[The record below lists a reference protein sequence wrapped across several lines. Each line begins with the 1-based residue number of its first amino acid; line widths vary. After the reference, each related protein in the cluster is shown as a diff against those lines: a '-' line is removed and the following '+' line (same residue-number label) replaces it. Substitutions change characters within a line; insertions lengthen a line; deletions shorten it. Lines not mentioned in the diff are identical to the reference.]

1 MGGGE
6 RRATKA
12 SNHTD
17 HNSLGHFATR
27 VSVASHQSQHIPGR
41 QTTRHT
47 DQKTD
52 KPKIENFAEEPEEV
66 VKEVKQETK
75 PHDVTPGNKINI
87 APVLA
92 PLNRKSS
99 QKSRMQALL
108 ETKLDEEFQKDEE
121 LHKTEETTPRKSS
134 NPKGGAVKTTPR
146 KHSTHH
152 NSTVKKH
159 NNNVAVVQG
168 QAAGAQKNQGSHK
181 APKNSS
187 SKTVHSSSH
196 KNHSIDMRSNK
207 ASTAGRSTKQAIGLF
222 GQNSKN
228 LKVHTSEIRLTDKKN
243 RKYIVDRT
251 KMSLTSNQ
259 LQHGQIIAF
268 WNAFMLFDHY
278 ETGVI
283 SASELSTT
291 LNHLGLHTNEKE
303 LQDIIDAHDDNGNGA
318 LDFEEYLNL
327 MTDPSIFQAMMQTGR
342 PDQVEQKQ
350 NNTNRPTTFHTP
362 NKPDYRDC
370 LMYEVMNEFFN
381 CKSLGADQE
390 REIVGFYAKTLKHIH
405 SHKPHQQHAAHVVHH
420 YADGA
425 RSLGLTE
432 KEIKEEID
440 KIREKQ
446 RCEKNEKKRNS
457 PYANPMRMIPRM
469 DKSIE
474 YKKKYNVMSRN
485 NIKEGH
491 LIWRGTP
498 IVNYQVKLPRLEVK
512 CSKTF
517 ENLNKIRHKA
527 HDKNNHYRIGLSDVQ
542 KTNNKKL
549 WSMLRYQHI
558 PCERLKDVLKEV
570 YGAYTTHVTMQ
581 PLDSK
586 PRYVAYSIHDFKS
599 VFPDLSDSD
608 DDDETITLEHK
619 RSTIHE
625 LSRQKLMMALKK

>member
-1 MGGGE
+1 MAGDK
-6 RRATKA
+6 RRATQ
-12 SNHTD
+12 SNTTKPKGA
-17 HNSLGHFATR
+17 LGFCAR
-27 VSVASHQSQHIPGR
+27 VSVAAIPMQHIPGR
-41 QTTRHT
+41 PTRLHA
-47 DQKTD
+47 
-52 KPKIENFAEEPEEV
+52 KPKAVANEFAEEPEE
-66 VKEVKQETK
+66 EVKKVEVTK
-75 PHDVTPGNKINI
+75 KVSPSAQNLANSI
-87 APVLA
+87 APVLQS
-92 PLNRKSS
+92 NRKS

-108 ETKLDEEFQKDEE
+108 ESQLDQEFQNDEDNEKDAD
-121 LHKTEETTPRKSS
+121 K
-134 NPKGGAVKTTPR
+134 AQKTTPR
-146 KHSTHH
+146 KEKNKASNTKGGVALK
-152 NSTVKKH
+152 TQAPRKQAGGKRDQ
-159 NNNVAVVQG
+159 VAVYQG
-168 QAAGAQKNQGSHK
+168 
-181 APKNSS
+181 NSAKIS
-187 SKTVHSSSH
+187 NSKTVHSSSH
-196 KNHSIDMRSNK
+196 KNHSVDVRSSKANGKTTKDNK
-207 ASTAGRSTKQAIGLF
+207 SGGGLF
-222 GQNSKN
+222 GNTKKK
-228 LKVHTSEIRLTDKKN
+228 LEVHTSEIRLTDKKN
-243 RKYIVDRT
+243 RKYLVDRT

-259 LQHGQIIAF
+259 LGHGQVIAF

-291 LNHLGLHTNEKE
+291 LNHLGLHTNEQE
-303 LQDIIDAHDDNGNGA
+303 LQAIIDAHDDNGNGA

-327 MTDPSIFQAMMQTGR
+327 MTDPSIFQAMMQGNKPER
-342 PDQVEQKQ
+342 KQ
-350 NNTNRPTTFHTP
+350 PEPVQTSRPTTFHTP

-405 SHKPHQQHAAHVVHH
+405 THKPHQQHAAHVVHH

-432 KEIKEEID
+432 KEIKQEID

-446 RCEKNEKKRNS
+446 KCEKNEKKRNS

-485 NIKEGH
+485 NTKEGH

-498 IVNYQVKLPRLEVK
+498 IVNYKVNLPRLEVNW
-512 CSKTF
+512 SKTF
-517 ENLNKIRHKA
+517 ENLKKIRHKA
-527 HDKNNHYRIGLSDVQ
+527 HDKNNQYRIGLSEVQ

-558 PCERLKDVLKEV
+558 PCERLKDVLTEV

-608 DDDETITLEHK
+608 DEDGEGGFSLEQK

>member
-1 MGGGE
+1 MGKQ
-6 RRATKA
+6 KA

-27 VSVASHQSQHIPGR
+27 ISVAAIPSQHIPGR
-41 QTTRHT
+41 PTAQ
-47 DQKTD
+47 QKQQQRNSKKEHQD
-52 KPKIENFAEEPEEV
+52 KINNSFAEEQEEEV
-66 VKEVKQETK
+66 DQTQKKTIS
-75 PHDVTPGNKINI
+75 KIKI
-87 APVLA
+87 AA
-92 PLNRKSS
+92 PSTRKS

-108 ETKLDEEFQKDEE
+108 ESQLDEEFQKEE
-121 LHKTEETTPRKSS
+121 EQQKISEEKILGKKSVARNPSKFTRKKSEFHESKKTQE
-134 NPKGGAVKTTPR
+134 
-146 KHSTHH
+146 
-152 NSTVKKH
+152 
-159 NNNVAVVQG
+159 
-168 QAAGAQKNQGSHK
+168 K
-181 APKNSS
+181 APEKPKINQARVSG
-187 SKTVHSSSH
+187 SKTVQVKSSSH
-196 KNHSIDMRSNK
+196 KNHSIEQ
-207 ASTAGRSTKQAIGLF
+207 RSTRSTNHGGSPF
-222 GQNSKN
+222 GGKN
-228 LKVHTSEIRLTDKKN
+228 LKVHTSEIRLTDKKG
-243 RKYIVDRT
+243 RKYTADRS
-251 KMSLTSNQ
+251 KMSHASNQ

-303 LQDIIDAHDDNGNGA
+303 LQAIIDAHDDNGNGA

-327 MTDPSIFQAMMQTGR
+327 MTDPSIFQAMMHSGR
-342 PDQVEQKQ
+342 PEKVEQH
-350 NNTNRPTTFHTP
+350 NSSNRPTTFHTP

-517 ENLNKIRHKA
+517 ENLKKIRHKA
-527 HDKNNHYRIGLSDVQ
+527 HDKNNQYRIGLSDVQ

-570 YGAYTTHVTMQ
+570 YGAYTAHVTMQ

-599 VFPDLSDSD
+599 VFPDILSEDDSD
-608 DDDETITLEHK
+608 DEEQNTLEQK

>member
-1 MGGGE
+1 MAGDK
-6 RRATKA
+6 RRATQ
-12 SNHTD
+12 SNTTKPKGA
-17 HNSLGHFATR
+17 LGFATR
-27 VSVASHQSQHIPGR
+27 VSVAAIPMQHIPGR
-41 QTTRHT
+41 PTRLHA
-47 DQKTD
+47 
-52 KPKIENFAEEPEEV
+52 KPKAVANEFAEEPEE
-66 VKEVKQETK
+66 EVKKVEVTK
-75 PHDVTPGNKINI
+75 KVSPSAQNLANSI
-87 APVLA
+87 APVLQS
-92 PLNRKSS
+92 NRKS

-108 ETKLDEEFQKDEE
+108 ESQLDQEFQNDEDNEKDAD
-121 LHKTEETTPRKSS
+121 K
-134 NPKGGAVKTTPR
+134 AQKTTPR
-146 KHSTHH
+146 KEKNKASNTKGGVALK
-152 NSTVKKH
+152 TQAPRKQAGGKRDQ
-159 NNNVAVVQG
+159 VAVYQG
-168 QAAGAQKNQGSHK
+168 
-181 APKNSS
+181 NSAKIS
-187 SKTVHSSSH
+187 NSKTVHSSSH
-196 KNHSIDMRSNK
+196 KNHSVDVRSSKANGKTTKDNK
-207 ASTAGRSTKQAIGLF
+207 SGGGLF
-222 GQNSKN
+222 GNTKKK
-228 LKVHTSEIRLTDKKN
+228 LEVHTSEIRLTDKKN
-243 RKYIVDRT
+243 RKYLVDRT

-259 LQHGQIIAF
+259 LGHGQVIAF

-291 LNHLGLHTNEKE
+291 LNHLGLHTNEQE
-303 LQDIIDAHDDNGNGA
+303 LQAIIDAHDDNGNGA

-327 MTDPSIFQAMMQTGR
+327 MTDPSIFQAMMQGNKPER
-342 PDQVEQKQ
+342 KQ
-350 NNTNRPTTFHTP
+350 PEPVQTSRPTTFHTP

-405 SHKPHQQHAAHVVHH
+405 THKPHQQHAAHVVHH

-432 KEIKEEID
+432 KEIKQEID

-446 RCEKNEKKRNS
+446 KCEKNEKKRNS

-485 NIKEGH
+485 NTKEGH

-498 IVNYQVKLPRLEVK
+498 IVNYKVNLPRLEVNW
-512 CSKTF
+512 SKTF
-517 ENLNKIRHKA
+517 ENLKKIRHKA
-527 HDKNNHYRIGLSDVQ
+527 HDKNNQYRIGLSEVQ

-558 PCERLKDVLKEV
+558 PCERLKDVLTEV

-608 DDDETITLEHK
+608 DEDGEGGFSLEQK

>member
-1 MGGGE
+1 
-6 RRATKA
+6 
-12 SNHTD
+12 
-17 HNSLGHFATR
+17 
-27 VSVASHQSQHIPGR
+27 
-41 QTTRHT
+41 
-47 DQKTD
+47 
-52 KPKIENFAEEPEEV
+52 
-66 VKEVKQETK
+66 
-75 PHDVTPGNKINI
+75 
-87 APVLA
+87 
-92 PLNRKSS
+92 
-99 QKSRMQALL
+99 MQALL
-108 ETKLDEEFQKDEE
+108 ESKLDEEFQKEAEE
-121 LHKTEETTPRKSS
+121 EQKISEEKNVGKKSTTSKNSSKFHKTEATKTQEAEKS
-134 NPKGGAVKTTPR
+134 
-146 KHSTHH
+146 
-152 NSTVKKH
+152 
-159 NNNVAVVQG
+159 
-168 QAAGAQKNQGSHK
+168 
-181 APKNSS
+181 KNSS
-187 SKTVHSSSH
+187 SQKSQKVTHHKAKVSDSKTVQSSSH
-196 KNHSIDMRSNK
+196 KNHSIEQ
-207 ASTAGRSTKQAIGLF
+207 RSTRTTNHGLF
-222 GQNSKN
+222 GGKN
-228 LKVHTSEIRLTDKKN
+228 LKVHTSEIRLTDKKG
-243 RKYIVDRT
+243 RKYTADRS
-251 KMSLTSNQ
+251 KMSDASNQ

-303 LQDIIDAHDDNGNGA
+303 LQAIIDAHDDNGNGA

-327 MTDPSIFQAMMQTGR
+327 MTDPSIFQAMMHSGR
-342 PDQVEQKQ
+342 PEKEGQH
-350 NNTNRPTTFHTP
+350 NSSNRPTTFHTP

-446 RCEKNEKKRNS
+446 KHEKNDKKRNS
-457 PYANPMRMIPRM
+457 PYAKPMQMIPRIH
-469 DKSIE
+469 KSIE
-474 YKKKYNVMSRN
+474 YKKKYNVMSKN

-498 IVNYQVKLPRLEVK
+498 IVNYQVKLPTIEVNY
-512 CSKTF
+512 STTF
-517 ENLNKIRHKA
+517 ENLKKIRKKSHA
-527 HDKNNHYRIGLSDVQ
+527 KNNQYRIGLSDVQ

-549 WSMLRYQHI
+549 WSMLRYEHI

-599 VFPDLSDSD
+599 VFPDFSDSED
-608 DDDETITLEHK
+608 EDDEEQNTLEQK

-625 LSRQKLMMALKK
+625 LSRQKLMMAL

>member
-1 MGGGE
+1 MAGGNT
-6 RRATKA
+6 RRATQ
-12 SNHTD
+12 
-17 HNSLGHFATR
+17 GFATR
-27 VSVASHQSQHIPGR
+27 VSVAAIPTQHIPGR
-41 QTTRHT
+41 STTHSHRRT
-47 DQKTD
+47 Q
-52 KPKIENFAEEPEEV
+52 PKIACEFAEEPEE
-66 VKEVKQETK
+66 EVKKEKKASASTQ
-75 PHDVTPGNKINI
+75 NIANSI
-87 APVLA
+87 APVLQ
-92 PLNRKSS
+92 PLNRKS

-108 ETKLDEEFQKDEE
+108 ESQLDEEFQNDEDNE
-121 LHKTEETTPRKSS
+121 EKPEETKTAPRKEKNKLSKTS
-134 NPKGGAVKTTPR
+134 KGVALKTAPKKQAGGER
-146 KHSTHH
+146 NH
-152 NSTVKKH
+152 
-159 NNNVAVVQG
+159 VAVYQG
-168 QAAGAQKNQGSHK
+168 NSMKV
-181 APKNSS
+181 SS
-187 SKTVHSSSH
+187 SKTVQSSSH
-196 KNHSIDMRSNK
+196 KNHTVDVRNSKANGKTTKENK
-207 ASTAGRSTKQAIGLF
+207 TGGGLF
-222 GQNSKN
+222 GNSKN
-228 LKVHTSEIRLTDKKN
+228 LKVHTSEIQLTDKKN
-243 RKYIVDRT
+243 RKYVVDRS

-259 LQHGQIIAF
+259 LGHGQVIAF

-291 LNHLGLHTNEKE
+291 LNHLGLHTNEQE
-303 LQDIIDAHDDNGNGA
+303 LQAIIDAHDDNGNGA

-327 MTDPSIFQAMMQTGR
+327 MTDPSIFQAMMQGNKPER
-342 PDQVEQKQ
+342 KQ
-350 NNTNRPTTFHTP
+350 PEPVQTNRPTTFHTP

-405 SHKPHQQHAAHVVHH
+405 THKPHQQHAAHVVHH

-432 KEIKEEID
+432 KEIKQEID

-446 RCEKNEKKRNS
+446 KCEKNEKKRNS

-485 NIKEGH
+485 NTKEGH

-498 IVNYQVKLPRLEVK
+498 IVNYKVNLPRLEVNW
-512 CSKTF
+512 SKTF
-517 ENLNKIRHKA
+517 ENLKKIRHKA
-527 HDKNNHYRIGLSDVQ
+527 HDKNNQYRIGLSEVQ

-558 PCERLKDVLKEV
+558 PCERLKDVLTEV

-608 DDDETITLEHK
+608 DEDGEGFSLEQK